1 MNLKR
6 RIMGMLTAIMI
17 KIHDRIV
24 DLMETY
30 LGTHNNMMPS
40 PVKVRGKNE
49 KNKVVAGSW
58 KIDR

>member
-1 MNLKR
+1 
-6 RIMGMLTAIMI
+6 MGMLTAIMI